1 MCSAIHLARYVCE
14 KKRGGG
20 GGGGGGGVGMGGGG
34 LGLKFGNQCLP
45 LYVDFFYSPNLCVSY
60 QNQGLENIISII

>member
-20 GGGGGGGVGMGGGG
+20 GGGGVGGG